1 MNDSKSGV
9 SSTCTRGDL
18 TGPSLKSDDHDQ
30 LFQLFSYSVL
40 VLSKLTMITPWLLV
54 ELKEML
60 EGKVAVALLVTQLR
74 DEGEGDTKRWLV
86 LLRETSRGHRGM
98 QGAIPILPTPVDHLC
113 ILTIA
118 M

>member
-1 MNDSKSGV
+1 M
-9 SSTCTRGDL
+9 SSACTRGDL
-18 TGPSLKSDDHDQ
+18 TGPSLKSDDQ
-30 LFQLFSYSVL
+30 LFQLEVVLLL
-40 VLSKLTMITPWLLV
+40 VLSKLTMIRPWLLV
-54 ELKEML
+54 KLEEML